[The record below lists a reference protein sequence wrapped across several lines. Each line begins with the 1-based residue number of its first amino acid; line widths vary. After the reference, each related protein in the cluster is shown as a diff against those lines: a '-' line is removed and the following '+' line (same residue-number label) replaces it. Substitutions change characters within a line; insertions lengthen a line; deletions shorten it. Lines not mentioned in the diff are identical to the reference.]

1 MEGVHDKPI
10 LKKKGLP
17 KVGGGG
23 GGGGGTWTVC
33 RLNVSGGLARK
44 SGVVFLSG
52 VDTPVHTMLKEK
64 DHITIKI
71 NGEISIILACR
82 KLGLFGPIQHKAKLP
97 SSQVTVIMR
106 LLDLT
111 NVKCTKFLFVMYFIV
126 TLRKRY

>member
-10 LKKKGLP
+10 LKKRGLP

-23 GGGGGTWTVC
+23 GGGGAWTVC
-33 RLNVSGGLARK
+33 RLNVRGGLARK

-82 KLGLFGPIQHKAKLP
+82 KLGLLGPIQH
-97 SSQVTVIMR
+97 
-106 LLDLT
+106 
-111 NVKCTKFLFVMYFIV
+111 
-126 TLRKRY
+126 

>member
-1 MEGVHDKPI
+1 MINQYRRREYC
-10 LKKKGLP
+10 LKWGC
-17 KVGGGG
+17 GGGWSG
-23 GGGGGTWTVC
+23 AWTVC
-33 RLNVSGGLARK
+33 RLNERGGLARK
-44 SGVVFLSG
+44 SGVVFLRG
-52 VDTPVHTMLKEK
+52 VDTVMRTMLKER
-64 DHITIKI
+64 DHITIKT

-97 SSQVTVIMR
+97 SSQVTVIMQ

>member
-1 MEGVHDKPI
+1 M
-10 LKKKGLP
+10 
-17 KVGGGG
+17 GGGG
-23 GGGGGTWTVC
+23 GGAWTVC
-33 RLNVSGGLARK
+33 RLNVRGGLARK

-71 NGEISIILACR
+71 NGEISILACR
-82 KLGLFGPIQHKAKLP
+82 KLGLFGPIQHKVKLP
-97 SSQVTVIMR
+97 SSQVTVIMQ